1 MAFDGTLK
9 FDTAIDKTGFK
20 AGISEL
26 GSLAKK
32 GMEVVAAA
40 TAAALFRGES
50 AAALRQLRQL
60 LRRDGAR

>member
-9 FDTAIDKTGFK
+9 FDTAIDQTGFK

-40 TAAALFRGES
+40 TAAAS
-50 AAALRQLRQL
+50 
-60 LRRDGAR
+60 GAVAVLGKQAI